1 MDIETADALDTL
13 TGNIRRVETSLT
25 GAINRVETSLTGQ
38 VNRVE
43 TSLTSRIEDLKR
55 HADIRFE
62 SVHDDIRMLAEGIA
76 SLATKVDSL
85 RR

>member
-1 MDIETADALDTL
+1 MDTETTEALDTL
-13 TGNIRRVETSLT
+13 RIDIHRVETTLT

-76 SLATKVDSL
+76 SLATKVDLL